1 MHIVA
6 RMASSAPQGVRRPTN
21 LSLPVSLIEDARQLG
36 INLSRAC
43 EQGIVAAVKAERE
56 RRWKDQNREAV
67 DDYNRWVETN
77 GLPLAE
83 YRQF

>member
-1 MHIVA
+1 
-6 RMASSAPQGVRRPTN
+6 MAPPTPHGARRPTN
-21 LSLPVSLIEDARQLG
+21 VSLPVSLIEDARLLD

-43 EQGIVAAVKAERE
+43 EQGIAAAIKTERE
-56 RRWKDQNREAV
+56 WRWKDQNKEAIE
-67 DDYNRWVETN
+67 DYNRWVEEN

>member
-1 MHIVA
+1 MT
-6 RMASSAPQGVRRPTN
+6 SSSPAARRPTN
-21 LSLPVSLIEDARQLG
+21 LSLPVSLIEDARKLG

-56 RRWKDQNREAV
+56 RRWKDQNRDAIE
-67 DDYNRWVETN
+67 DYNRWVEEH

>member
-1 MHIVA
+1 MRTIS
-6 RMASSAPQGVRRPTN
+6 RMATSSPSARRPTN
-21 LSLPVSLIEDARQLG
+21 LSLPVALIEDARQLG

-56 RRWKDQNREAV
+56 RRWKDQNRDAV
-67 DDYNRWVETN
+67 EDYNRWVEEH

>member
-1 MHIVA
+1 
-6 RMASSAPQGVRRPTN
+6 
-21 LSLPVSLIEDARQLG
+21 LPVSLIEDARQLG

-56 RRWKDQNREAV
+56 RRWKDQNRDAIE
-67 DDYNRWVETN
+67 DYNRWVEEN

>member
-1 MHIVA
+1 MRITS
-6 RMASSAPQGVRRPTN
+6 RMASSSPSARRPTN

-43 EQGIVAAVKAERE
+43 EQGIAAAVKAERE
-56 RRWKDQNREAV
+56 RRWKDQNKDAIK
-67 DDYNRWVETN
+67 DYNRWVEEN
-77 GLPLAE
+77 ELPLGG

>member
-1 MHIVA
+1 MRIVG
-6 RMASSAPQGVRRPTN
+6 RMAASAPQGVRRPTN

-67 DDYNRWVETN
+67 DDYNRWVEKN